1 MDERLMEIRINSTD
15 NYDMEREIDIQREIL
30 EEEEREP
37 FVITFLINSNDD
49 IYGYIAKGSTG
60 FSQYGLDIIA
70 AAVSTL
76 VINTIHSINQFTDDN
91 PDVEMAKNDM
101 KCIINKRIS
110 KDSKLLLKSLK
121 LGMETIQQSY
131 GEKYITINEIKLERS
146 KRFFGL
152 LS

>member
-70 AAVSTL
+70 AAV
-76 VINTIHSINQFTDDN
+76 
-91 PDVEMAKNDM
+91 
-101 KCIINKRIS
+101 
-110 KDSKLLLKSLK
+110 
-121 LGMETIQQSY
+121 
-131 GEKYITINEIKLERS
+131 
-146 KRFFGL
+146 
-152 LS
+152 